1 MKVRD
6 SSSDPEFVHT
16 PEGETGIDS
25 IRVARGGERAPGDS
39 NAGSTGRGFET
50 DSIRGLARSIGPRGR
65 MVMGLL
71 PGRHGIQPAACRP
84 RGLRSG
90 LVIHLKRE
98 IRKVRLN
105 RPRKAADGSFRGG
118 TNRRAET
125 TTMSSNPSNRH
136 ASTTT
141 ARGIRSLVLSA
152 AAAIGTAV
160 FVVQLGGCAADP
172 VTAGD
177 DLVVA
182 TGAEPAFEVD
192 SESAG
197 AWASPTYRDGWYED
211 TTDVAWDATNASTA
225 PTVAFT
231 ATNRPVADATAV
243 RMSMFAD
250 FGGTTPT
257 GEWTGG
263 EGNLFQVSFAA
274 EGADFDPDV
283 SSDGEWIIFASTQHR
298 EDADIYRKTI
308 DGRVVTQLT
317 SDPAQDVMP
326 EISPDGR
333 KVVFTSDRNGNWDVF
348 VMSVDGGPATQ
359 VTFDDAHELHP
370 TWSPDGGRLCYC
382 RFNDRTARWELWTV
396 SLERPGVRTFVCEGM
411 FPRWSPDSTNDRILF
426 QRARKRGSQ
435 LYGVWTI
442 DLTEAGGVN
451 PTEVVA
457 AGDAAIMHPTW
468 SPDGA
473 RIAFTSVDRPE
484 VSEDGMP
491 VESDIWVIDADGMG
505 RTALTS
511 GGFRNMRPT
520 WAADGR
526 VYFTSNR
533 GGLDVIWA
541 VSGHSPNLFEGSD
554 AVNPQVVAGAVDQGD
569 AP

>member
-1 MKVRD
+1 
-6 SSSDPEFVHT
+6 
-16 PEGETGIDS
+16 
-25 IRVARGGERAPGDS
+25 
-39 NAGSTGRGFET
+39 
-50 DSIRGLARSIGPRGR
+50 
-65 MVMGLL
+65 
-71 PGRHGIQPAACRP
+71 
-84 RGLRSG
+84 
-90 LVIHLKRE
+90 
-98 IRKVRLN
+98 
-105 RPRKAADGSFRGG
+105 
-118 TNRRAET
+118 
-125 TTMSSNPSNRH
+125 MSSNPSHRP
-136 ASTTT
+136 ASP
-141 ARGIRSLVLSA
+141 AASRGVGSLVLSA
-152 AAAIGTAV
+152 IAAIGTAV
-160 FVVQLGGCAADP
+160 FAMQLGGCA
-172 VTAGD
+172 TEKTNSEG
-177 DLVVA
+177 DLVA
-182 TGAEPAFEVD
+182 KNT
-192 SESAG
+192 SESAVDLESG
-197 AWASPTYRDGWYED
+197 AAWASPTYRNGWYED
-211 TTDVAWDATNASTA
+211 TTDTDWDASDAVAAKTVALTSTPEATPGWVDVDASGVHGSH
-225 PTVAFT
+225 VAFT

-250 FGGTTPT
+250 FGGAAPE

-326 EISPDGR
+326 EIAPDGR

-370 TWSPDGGRLCYC
+370 TWSPDGSKLCYC

-396 SLERPGVRTFVCEGM
+396 SLERPGVRTFICEGM
-411 FPRWSPDSTNDRILF
+411 FPRWSPDTSTDRLLF
-426 QRARKRGSQ
+426 QRARKRGGQ

-468 SPDGA
+468 SPDGT

-491 VESDIWVIDADGMG
+491 VESDIWVIDVDGMG

-520 WAADGR
+520 WATDGR

-541 VSGHSPNLFEGSD
+541 VSGNAPGVFNGPGSID
-554 AVNPQVVAGAVDQGD
+554 PQAVAGAGGQDD
-569 AP
+569 DH

>member
-1 MKVRD
+1 MRTSPSHRP
-6 SSSDPEFVHT
+6 SS
-16 PEGETGIDS
+16 
-25 IRVARGGERAPGDS
+25 
-39 NAGSTGRGFET
+39 
-50 DSIRGLARSIGPRGR
+50 
-65 MVMGLL
+65 
-71 PGRHGIQPAACRP
+71 PAAS
-84 RGLRSG
+84 RGVG
-90 LVIHLKRE
+90 
-98 IRKVRLN
+98 
-105 RPRKAADGSFRGG
+105 
-118 TNRRAET
+118 
-125 TTMSSNPSNRH
+125 
-136 ASTTT
+136 
-141 ARGIRSLVLSA
+141 SLVLSA
-152 AAAIGTAV
+152 IAAIGTAV
-160 FVVQLGGCAADP
+160 FAMQLGGCATDK
-172 VTAGD
+172 TNGD
-177 DLVVA
+177 RDLVA
-182 TGAEPAFEVD
+182 ANSPEYTVD
-192 SESAG
+192 SESG
-197 AWASPTYRDGWYED
+197 AVWASPTYRDGWYED
-211 TTDVAWDATNASTA
+211 TTDTDWDTSDAVAVQTVALASTPEA
-225 PTVAFT
+225 TPGWVEADASGVHGSQVEFT

-250 FGGTTPT
+250 FGGTAPQ
-257 GEWTGG
+257 GDWTGG

-326 EISPDGR
+326 EIAPDGS

-370 TWSPDGGRLCYC
+370 TWSPDGSKLCYC
-382 RFNDRTARWELWTV
+382 RFNDRTARWELWTL

-411 FPRWSPDSTNDRILF
+411 FPRWSPDSSTDRILF

-468 SPDGA
+468 SPDGT

-484 VSEDGMP
+484 VAEDGMP
-491 VESDIWVIDADGMG
+491 VESDIWVIGADGMG

-541 VSGHSPNLFEGSD
+541 VSGKAPGGFNTPGSID
-554 AVNPQVVAGAVDQGD
+554 PQAVAGAGGHGD
-569 AP
+569 DH

>member
-1 MKVRD
+1 M
-6 SSSDPEFVHT
+6 
-16 PEGETGIDS
+16 
-25 IRVARGGERAPGDS
+25 
-39 NAGSTGRGFET
+39 ST
-50 DSIRGLARSIGPRGR
+50 
-65 MVMGLL
+65 
-71 PGRHGIQPAACRP
+71 
-84 RGLRSG
+84 
-90 LVIHLKRE
+90 K
-98 IRKVRLN
+98 
-105 RPRKAADGSFRGG
+105 
-118 TNRRAET
+118 
-125 TTMSSNPSNRH
+125 PSHRH
-136 ASTTT
+136 ASPT
-141 ARGIRSLVLSA
+141 ASRGVGSLVLSA
-152 AAAIGTAV
+152 IAAIGTAV
-160 FVVQLGGCAADP
+160 FAMQLGGCATEKANVD
-172 VTAGD
+172 G
-177 DLVVA
+177 DLVMVN
-182 TGAEPAFEVD
+182 TPGSPVD
-192 SESAG
+192 SESSAV
-197 AWASPTYRDGWYED
+197 WASPTYRDGWYED
-211 TTDVAWDATNASTA
+211 TIEIGWEAPASPAAETAAFTSTTGVNSGWVEADASNARGA
-225 PTVAFT
+225 QVAFT

-250 FGGTTPT
+250 FGGTAPE

-326 EISPDGR
+326 EIAPDGR

-359 VTFDDAHELHP
+359 ITFDDAHELHP
-370 TWSPDGGRLCYC
+370 TWSPDGSSLCYC

-411 FPRWSPDSTNDRILF
+411 FPRWSPDSSTDRILF

-442 DLTEAGGVN
+442 DLTKAGGVN

-457 AGDAAIMHPTW
+457 AGDTAIMHPTW
-468 SPDGA
+468 SPDGT

-526 VYFTSNR
+526 IYFSSNR

-541 VSGHSPNLFEGSD
+541 VSGDAPGVFNAPGSID
-554 AVNPQVVAGAVDQGD
+554 PQVVAGAGGQDD
-569 AP
+569 DH

>member
-1 MKVRD
+1 M
-6 SSSDPEFVHT
+6 ST
-16 PEGETGIDS
+16 
-25 IRVARGGERAPGDS
+25 
-39 NAGSTGRGFET
+39 NAS
-50 DSIRGLARSIGPRGR
+50 
-65 MVMGLL
+65 
-71 PGRHGIQPAACRP
+71 H
-84 RGLRSG
+84 
-90 LVIHLKRE
+90 
-98 IRKVRLN
+98 
-105 RPRKAADGSFRGG
+105 
-118 TNRRAET
+118 
-125 TTMSSNPSNRH
+125 RH
-136 ASTTT
+136 ASPT
-141 ARGIRSLVLSA
+141 ASRGVGSLVLSA
-152 AAAIGTAV
+152 IAAIGTAV
-160 FVVQLGGCAADP
+160 FAMQLGGCATEKA
-172 VTAGD
+172 TGD
-177 DLVVA
+177 GDLVA
-182 TGAEPAFEVD
+182 TNTPESAAD
-192 SESAG
+192 SESG
-197 AWASPTYRDGWYED
+197 VAWASPTYRDGWYED
-211 TTDVAWDATNASTA
+211 TSDAGWDAPATPAVKTVAFTSNAAATSGWVEADA
-225 PTVAFT
+225 PNTRGDQVAFT

-250 FGGTTPT
+250 FGGTAPE

-283 SSDGEWIIFASTQHR
+283 SSDGDWIIFASTQHR

-326 EISPDGR
+326 EIAPDGR

-359 VTFDDAHELHP
+359 ITFDDAHELHP
-370 TWSPDGGRLCYC
+370 TWSPDGSRLCYC

-411 FPRWSPDSTNDRILF
+411 FPRWSPDASTDRILF

-442 DLTEAGGVN
+442 DLTEAGGIN

-468 SPDGA
+468 SPDGK

-541 VSGHSPNLFEGSD
+541 VSGNAPGVFDAPGSID
-554 AVNPQVVAGAVDQGD
+554 PQAVAGAGGLDD
-569 AP
+569 DH

>member
-1 MKVRD
+1 MST
-6 SSSDPEFVHT
+6 SSSHRPA
-16 PEGETGIDS
+16 S
-25 IRVARGGERAPGDS
+25 
-39 NAGSTGRGFET
+39 
-50 DSIRGLARSIGPRGR
+50 
-65 MVMGLL
+65 
-71 PGRHGIQPAACRP
+71 PAAT
-84 RGLRSG
+84 RGVG
-90 LVIHLKRE
+90 
-98 IRKVRLN
+98 
-105 RPRKAADGSFRGG
+105 
-118 TNRRAET
+118 
-125 TTMSSNPSNRH
+125 
-136 ASTTT
+136 
-141 ARGIRSLVLSA
+141 SLVLSA
-152 AAAIGTAV
+152 IAAIGTAV
-160 FVVQLGGCAADP
+160 FALQLGGCATEQASGNGDL
-172 VTAGD
+172 AG
-177 DLVVA
+177 A
-182 TGAEPAFEVD
+182 NPSASEVD
-192 SESAG
+192 PDSGA

-211 TTDVAWDATNASTA
+211 TTDTGWNATTTVASETVAFDSTSEA
-225 PTVAFT
+225 GGWGEADSSGEPGTQVAFT

-250 FGGTTPT
+250 FGGTAPE
-257 GEWTGG
+257 GDWNGG

-283 SSDGEWIIFASTQHR
+283 SSDGDWIVFASTQHR

-326 EISPDGR
+326 EIAPDGR

-359 VTFDDAHELHP
+359 ITFDDAHELHP
-370 TWSPDGGRLCYC
+370 TWSPDGTRLCYC

-411 FPRWSPDSTNDRILF
+411 FPRWSPDATTDRILF

-468 SPDGA
+468 SPDGT

-520 WAADGR
+520 WATDGR

-541 VSGHSPNLFEGSD
+541 VSGDAPGGFNAPGSFD
-554 AVNPQVVAGAVDQGD
+554 PQVVAGAGD
-569 AP
+569 HDEGH